1 MIRPTPLGAG
11 TIGSRLGRLSLH
23 IRPLGCTSGRG
34 KASALAIEANP
45 CIDDGSVLTR
55 ARVPLRVALRRRDV
69 LVGPAPAFRHARSP
83 VVRSVLAEPSV
94 ASPAELAKD
103 FDLKAYFAKKVAA
116 VEKAL
121 DESLTCT
128 TPETKIIVESMR
140 CAPRRA
146 RRAHGP
152 TRPGARRRR
161 RLPAPRRPRR
171 RRRPPP
177 APAAA
182 RAEPNPR
189 RPQQVLAARQGKRV
203 RPVMCIAA
211 CEMFGGTEAMAM
223 PTAVAI
229 EMIHTMSLIHDD
241 LPAMDNDDLRR
252 GMPTNHVIYGD
263 DVAILAGD
271 ALLSTSFEHCAVGS
285 TAEGIPAERIVET
298 IRRLGEAV
306 GAVGL
311 AGGQVMDLEC
321 EAKSGVSLEELTWIH
336 THKTAKLLEVSVAAG
351 AVADDILDVTAT
363 SEMLGKT
370 AGKDEDTDKTTYPKL
385 MGLDG
390 ARAEADRLYSEAIDS
405 LAPYGEKAVPLI
417 AIAKY
422 IVERQN

>member
-1 MIRPTPLGAG
+1 MAVGLQFGVAPQVQHRRSSKVVASTATGFDLAAYMEDKRVY
-11 TIGSRLGRLSLH
+11 TE
-23 IRPLGCTSGRG
+23 
-34 KASALAIEANP
+34 SAL
-45 CIDDGSVLTR
+45 D
-55 ARVPLRVALRRRDV
+55 
-69 LVGPAPAFRHARSP
+69 
-83 VVRSVLAEPSV
+83 
-94 ASPAELAKD
+94 ASLSSSCKET
-103 FDLKAYFAKKVAA
+103 DL
-116 VEKAL
+116 
-121 DESLTCT
+121 
-128 TPETKIIVESMR
+128 IIESMR
-140 CAPRRA
+140 YSLMA
-146 RRAHGP
+146 G
-152 TRPGARRRR
+152 
-161 RLPAPRRPRR
+161 
-171 RRRPPP
+171 
-177 APAAA
+177 
-182 RAEPNPR
+182 
-189 RPQQVLAARQGKRV
+189 GKRV
-203 RPVMCIAA
+203 RPMLCFAA
-211 CEMFGGTEAMAM
+211 CEMFGGSMEVAS
-223 PTAVAI
+223 PTAVGL

-351 AVADDILDVTAT
+351 AVLAGAAKDDVRQCETYANDIGIAFQVADDILDVTAT